1 MNTSPVVIPTFLL
14 LLPCFRKLCPF
25 FSPWGNTGVRQA
37 SILRFVLS
45 RPDNMIQPLV
55 RRSGPSS
62 IRKTCLT
69 ASYVFS
75 SLHFFLIS
83 NFVRRDFKALRYSEV
98 SLLTKR
104 FGCNGYIKRLVAL
117 VAPVC
122 VVWCLVGVSKI
133 LWFPLWQLLINRVH
147 DCQVPKIAPPK

>member
-1 MNTSPVVIPTFLL
+1 
-14 LLPCFRKLCPF
+14 
-25 FSPWGNTGVRQA
+25 
-37 SILRFVLS
+37 
-45 RPDNMIQPLV
+45 MIQPLV

-62 IRKTCLT
+62 IRKTYLT

-117 VAPVC
+117 VTPVC
-122 VVWCLVGVSKI
+122 VVWCLVGVNKI
-133 LWFPLWQLLINRVH
+133 L
-147 DCQVPKIAPPK
+147 